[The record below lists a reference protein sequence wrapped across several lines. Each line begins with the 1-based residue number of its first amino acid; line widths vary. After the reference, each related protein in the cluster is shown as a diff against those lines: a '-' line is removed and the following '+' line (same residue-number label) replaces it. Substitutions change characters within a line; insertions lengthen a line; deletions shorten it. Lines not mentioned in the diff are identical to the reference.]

1 MYSLNHNWA
10 KFEYS
15 TSTDTDIWRQNLSIL
30 SSTSVSLWRHQNC
43 YVYTWN
49 AKGSMYLFH
58 SDLGNT
64 VHDSIFGETTAQ
76 LVLTSKQFS
85 ECTEHINLWHLQ
97 TTSTWGKGGIKNSM
111 KNTEKR
117 FLLVGTYHENKT
129 RWITLYSQSFNIV
142 KLSCY
147 IFKRLNQFVLRVLAM
162 LFTHN
167 FYLLW
172 LYFGDEQFCDPWF
185 FLKPNQW

>member
-1 MYSLNHNWA
+1 MNIQLLLILIYDA
-10 KFEYS
+10 KIYQFCPRRRYHYDVIRIV
-15 TSTDTDIWRQNLSIL
+15 TFIP
-30 SSTSVSLWRHQNC
+30 
-43 YVYTWN
+43 
-49 AKGSMYLFH
+49 
-58 SDLGNT
+58 
-64 VHDSIFGETTAQ
+64 ETPKLQCICFIATLETLYMTPFLEKQQAQ

>member
-1 MYSLNHNWA
+1 M
-10 KFEYS
+10 KFNFYWYWYMTPKS
-15 TSTDTDIWRQNLSIL
+15 INFVLDVGIIMTSSEL
-30 SSTSVSLWRHQNC
+30 

-49 AKGSMYLFH
+49 AKASMYLFH

-117 FLLVGTYHENKT
+117 FLLVSTYHENKT

-142 KLSCY
+142 KLSC
-147 IFKRLNQFVLRVLAM
+147 
-162 LFTHN
+162 
-167 FYLLW
+167 
-172 LYFGDEQFCDPWF
+172 
-185 FLKPNQW
+185 

>member
-1 MYSLNHNWA
+1 
-10 KFEYS
+10 
-15 TSTDTDIWRQNLSIL
+15 
-30 SSTSVSLWRHQNC
+30 
-43 YVYTWN
+43 
-49 AKGSMYLFH
+49 MYLFH

-64 VHDSIFGETTAQ
+64 LHDSIFGETTAQ

-111 KNTEKR
+111 KNTEKK

-142 KLSCY
+142 KL
-147 IFKRLNQFVLRVLAM
+147 FKRLNQFVLRVLAM

-185 FLKPNQW
+185 FFKAKSVIDNKPPKTYMHLHIKLKKLQVSS

>member
-49 AKGSMYLFH
+49 AKASMYLFH
-58 SDLGNT
+58 SDLENT

-129 RWITLYSQSFNIV
+129 RWIYKVLILWNCHVIFLKDWINLFYAYWQ
-142 KLSCY
+142 CY
-147 IFKRLNQFVLRVLAM
+147 LL
-162 LFTHN
+162 TT

-172 LYFGDEQFCDPWF
+172 LYFEDEQFCDPWF